1 MTHIFGKKLK
11 ELRKAKGLT
20 QQELVDTVNSKNGG
34 PAINRTTIS
43 KWENGTQE
51 AGMSFVLIFADF
63 FGVSLDYINGDEK
76 KSTPASAGAKTRG
89 LIEMYEK
96 LSPRNQALLET
107 LLESMLAQ
115 QEKDK

>member
-20 QQELVDTVNSKNGG
+20 QQELVDTVNSKYGT
-34 PAINRTTIS
+34 AINRTTIS

-76 KSTPASAGAKTRG
+76 KSTPASAGAKPRG

>member
-1 MTHIFGKKLK
+1 MLNTDKVGIKISSMRKKI
-11 ELRKAKGLT
+11 GLS
-20 QQELVDTVNSKNGG
+20 QEKLAEMLCIS
-34 PAINRTTIS
+34 PQAIS

>member
-1 MTHIFGKKLK
+1 MT
-11 ELRKAKGLT
+11 
-20 QQELVDTVNSKNGG
+20 
-34 PAINRTTIS
+34 AINRTTIS

-51 AGMSFVLIFADF
+51 AGMSFVLLFLLISLEFL
-63 FGVSLDYINGDEK
+63 LDYINGDEK
-76 KSTPASAGAKTRG
+76 KAPPASAGAKTRG

>member
-20 QQELVDTVNSKNGG
+20 QQELVDTVNSKYGT
-34 PAINRTTIS
+34 AINRTTIS

-76 KSTPASAGAKTRG
+76 KSAPASAGAKTRG

>member
-20 QQELVDTVNSKNGG
+20 QQELVDTVNSKYGT
-34 PAINRTTIS
+34 AINRTTIS

-76 KSTPASAGAKTRG
+76 KKHPRFCRG
-89 LIEMYEK
+89 KNTGSY
-96 LSPRNQALLET
+96 RNV
-107 LLESMLAQ
+107 
-115 QEKDK
+115 